1 MMRTTLTIDEQV
13 GAALQETA
21 RRMGKP
27 YKAVVNEALR
37 LGLHAMAHPSAR
49 PYHLVPSALGG
60 VRTGLNLDKA
70 LAIADA
76 LENDAIAQK
85 LMLRK

>member
-1 MMRTTLTIDEQV
+1 M
-13 GAALQETA
+13 
-21 RRMGKP
+21 
-27 YKAVVNEALR
+27 VNEALR
-37 LGLHAMAHPSAR
+37 LGLHAMAHPSAQ
-49 PYHLVPSALGG
+49 PYHLAPSALGG

-76 LENDAIAQK
+76 LEDDAIAQK